1 MPSNTINP
9 LLEQSV
15 VSGSRSASSESQ
27 KRRRK
32 DYGLFIKSIQ
42 ILNKGIT
49 QLKPQNEPSV
59 AFDVTTETYAK
70 LIKEVLD
77 TLDDAKKGEM
87 SRVLNRALSEDSD
100 SEMAI
105 SLPKKRRRGERTS
118 RSVTSTFNI

>member
-1 MPSNTINP
+1 MQISNRRSKEFKVPINTFNP
-9 LLEQSV
+9 LLEQSG
-15 VSGSRSASSESQ
+15 VSESRSSSTESQ
-27 KRRRK
+27 NKRRK

-49 QLKPQNEPSV
+49 QLKPQNDQSS

-87 SRVLNRALSEDSD
+87 SRILN
-100 SEMAI
+100 
-105 SLPKKRRRGERTS
+105 
-118 RSVTSTFNI
+118 